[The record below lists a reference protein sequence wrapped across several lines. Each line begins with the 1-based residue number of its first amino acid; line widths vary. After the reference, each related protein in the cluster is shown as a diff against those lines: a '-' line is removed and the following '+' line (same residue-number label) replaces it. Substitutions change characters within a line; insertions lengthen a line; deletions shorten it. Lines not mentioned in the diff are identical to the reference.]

1 MIKVAD
7 IAYVTYAVADL
18 DRTEQFLTDFG
29 LVRSARTAD
38 ALYMRGASGAH
49 HQHVSRQYIGGD
61 GDGPGLVGIA
71 LAVSSR
77 DELAAATAIP
87 GASAIAAIDEP
98 GGGERVRLA
107 GPEGYV
113 IDLVHGIATL
123 PAMPVRDVLTLNS
136 GMAKP
141 RQGATQRPVRGPAQ
155 VLRLGHVAL
164 LTRDPG
170 AAADWFTR
178 HLGLIASDYLD
189 DPASGGTAGVFMR
202 CDRGADPSDHHTI
215 AVAGAPITRIHH
227 CSFEVQ
233 DFDAVQ
239 IGGEW
244 LEARGHRREWGIG
257 RHILGSQIFDY
268 WRDPD
273 GNMIEHYTDSDV
285 FDASVPSERHPAG
298 PDTLFQWGPPPPPSF
313 FT

>member
-7 IAYVTYAVADL
+7 IAYVTYAVADM
-18 DRTEQFLTDFG
+18 DRAEAFLTDFG
-29 LVRSARTAD
+29 LTRSARTSD
-38 ALYMRGASGAH
+38 ALYMRGTNGAH
-49 HQHVSRQYIGGD
+49 HHHVSRRGD
-61 GDGPGLVGIA
+61 KPGLLGIA
-71 LAVSSR
+71 LTVDSR
-77 DELAAATAIP
+77 ADLVAATGIP
-87 GASAIAAIDEP
+87 GASAVTAIDEP

-113 IDLVHGIATL
+113 IDLVHGIASLAPL
-123 PAMPVRDVLTLNS
+123 PMRPALTLNS
-136 GMAKP
+136 GAAKP
-141 RQGATQRPVRGPAQ
+141 RQGETQRPVRGPAQ

-164 LTRDPG
+164 LTQDPG

-189 DPASGGTAGVFMR
+189 DPASGGTAGAFMR

-244 LEARGHRREWGIG
+244 LEARGHHREWGIG

-285 FDASVPSERHPAG
+285 FDASVPSARHPAG
-298 PDTLFQWGPPPPPSF
+298 PDTLFQWGPPPPPTF
-313 FT
+313 FM